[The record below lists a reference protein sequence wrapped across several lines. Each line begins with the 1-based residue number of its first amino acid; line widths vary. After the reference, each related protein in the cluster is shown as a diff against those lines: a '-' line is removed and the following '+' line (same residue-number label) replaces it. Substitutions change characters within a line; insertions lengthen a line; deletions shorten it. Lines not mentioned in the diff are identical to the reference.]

1 MTSDNFAVFDHAES
15 FVERANGLVEMPG
28 VNVDLS
34 ALDMGKIGVGG
45 HFVIECYDKN
55 GNLKW
60 QDTAE
65 NGVTNTAL
73 NDVLNVYIEA
83 GSQTTTW
90 YCGLVDNAGFTG
102 FAAGDTSASHSGW
115 SESTAYSNS
124 TRIQWSPGAA
134 SSQSITNSSTMDF
147 SINTNSTVIK
157 GLFIISNSTK
167 GGSTG
172 TLFSTAAFS
181 GGTQSVNSGD
191 TLKVTYTLSAASS

>member
-1 MTSDNFAVFDHAES
+1 MTGNELAVFDHAES
-15 FVERANGLVEMPG
+15 FVERASGVIEMPG
-28 VNVDLS
+28 VNIDLS
-34 ALDMGKIGVGG
+34 GLNLGSIGVGG
-45 HFVIECYDKN
+45 HFVVECYDKD

-83 GSQTTTW
+83 SSQTTSW
-90 YCGLVDNAGFTG
+90 YTGLVDNAGFTG
-102 FAAGDTSASHSGW
+102 FAAGDTAASHSGW

-124 TRIQWSPGAA
+124 TRIQWSPGSA
-134 SSQSITNSSTMDF
+134 SSQAITNSSTMDF

-167 GGSTG
+167 GGTSG